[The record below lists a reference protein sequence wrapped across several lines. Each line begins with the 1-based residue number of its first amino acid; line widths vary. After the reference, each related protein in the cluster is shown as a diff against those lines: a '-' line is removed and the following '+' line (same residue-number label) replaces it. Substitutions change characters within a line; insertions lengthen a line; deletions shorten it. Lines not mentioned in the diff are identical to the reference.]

1 MRNVGIRWNEHEDF
15 HKEPESTKHLRE
27 NLNEKLKWETLLQ
40 APKKYWQR
48 KNLEASF
55 IAIMGPTMN
64 NQLP

>member
-40 APKKYWQR
+40 APKKY
-48 KNLEASF
+48 
-55 IAIMGPTMN
+55 
-64 NQLP
+64 